1 MENSGS
7 AGLRRVAMLYG
18 AAMLISL
25 IGLGDAIFLT
35 VHHLT
40 GRSVR
45 CAISTGCDTVL
56 ASPYATMGGIPI
68 AAFGALAYFA
78 AFSLATLVTFG
89 YERARPLLAF
99 VVTLMLLSTLW
110 LFYLQAFVLHAFCD
124 YCLLSAAMT
133 LALTVVVVLG
143 WNEERLRNRRK

>member
-45 CAISTGCDTVL
+45 CAISTGCDAVL

-68 AAFGALAYFA
+68 AAFGALAYFV

-89 YERARPLLAF
+89 YERARPLLA
-99 VVTLMLLSTLW
+99 VVVIFMLLSTLW
-110 LFYLQAFVLHAFCD
+110 LLYLQAFVLHAFCD

-143 WNEERLRNRRK
+143 WNEER